1 MYIKSIFNGAVM
13 NSSCLIGAAYICT
26 VLSVMTF
33 PAKASTISGSQVNVY
48 VGYETSSEGLVTYDP
63 AGFASIS
70 NEVEYPDYWVA
81 SHDIDEVS
89 PGSGVISFQT
99 DNSPL
104 ASQAQFADCCLFNGF
119 IYEFPELSITS
130 VSLSYTNQPGVI
142 DNSRIV
148 LLSPTLLGIDVA
160 GLAWGYYDHEPLVI
174 SVDFQTSIPIP
185 AAIWLFGSG
194 LIGLTGVAR
203 IRKA

>member
-81 SHDIDEVS
+81 SHDIDDVS

-119 IYEFPELSITS
+119 IYEFPELS
-130 VSLSYTNQPGVI
+130 
-142 DNSRIV
+142 
-148 LLSPTLLGIDVA
+148 PTLLGIDVA
-160 GLAWGYYDHEPLVI
+160 GLAWGYYDLEPLVI